1 MHVIRFRQVPEV
13 QLSSHQ
19 WRDPLSLG
27 RGGLNAWGGTE
38 RAGPGWLATALCRLG
53 VTVESSGG
61 SHVTSTGV
69 EATTANLF
77 LVGEAM
83 WQQRL
88 WLWVWAGSL
97 VGIVAGPAAAT
108 LADEPRRPER
118 PVRALLV
125 TGGCCHDYARQK
137 DLLKR
142 GIESRAMVEVTLR
155 HSTDTSTKARFEM
168 YSSPDW
174 ADGYDVVI
182 HDECSA
188 DVTEIPYVEN
198 ILAAHRKGV
207 AAVNLHCAM
216 HCYRTGRDDWFQF
229 VGIHSTGHG
238 PQQPIDV
245 IYVDRQHPVLR
256 GLDNWTTV
264 NEELYNNVRLFETT
278 KPLARGRQQVGDK
291 LEDVV
296 VAWANTYGKSRVF
309 STTLGHNNQTVGDAR
324 YLDLVTRGLLWSV
337 DKLNAEYLQP
347 FAKPQTVRVPVN
359 LARGKPTRASASQAG
374 HPPEHAVDGNPET
387 RWCSPD
393 ASPGQS
399 WQVDLGEP
407 REITGCQVTWEM
419 DDTNYRYKI
428 EGSTDGQTWRLLS
441 DQTETKLADQ
451 VQTLKFSAQGIRHV
465 RLAITGL
472 VSGRWGSFFEFEVH
486 GTEFEERVVSASDL
500 LQPRNVKGPG
510 LPGGLKAPAGFG
522 VTLFAAPPQIS
533 YPVCLASD
541 LDGTVY
547 VGVDLNGSLDKQA
560 GRGRVVRCRDT
571 NGDGVADEFVDF
583 ATIDSPRGLLPV
595 PGSGGRGTEL
605 YVLHPPHLSVYRD
618 RTGDGVADDSEVLVR
633 NLGFDLGFRGADHT
647 TNGIQWGIDGWIYV
661 AVGDYGFID
670 ATGADGRKLAYRGGG
685 ILRVRPN
692 GTGLEVVSRGQRNI
706 YDVAVSPRLDLFTR
720 DNTNDGGGWN
730 VRLSHVPHG
739 AQMGYPSLFLNFGDE
754 IIAPLADY
762 GGGSPCGS
770 LYVEEPGL
778 PGELRETLL
787 TCDWGR
793 SIVYRHSL
801 ERRGAGFVAGQEP
814 FLELPRPTDIDID
827 AQGAMYVAS
836 WKDGGFNYGNP
847 NVGFVLKVTPP
858 PSADAK
864 PQPTPLTT
872 ASTADLLR
880 GLASGSH
887 VRRLA
892 SQQELVRRGG
902 REAVP
907 GLRNLV
913 SAEGSLTPRI
923 AALFTLK
930 QLLGVDSH
938 ATMSEWAADPLLG
951 EYALRALADRE
962 DQLSDAPVEPLLRG
976 LTSGDARVRLQAV
989 RGLGR
994 FALPGPGLP
1003 ASAVQAML
1011 ALVHDSDPLVA
1022 HVAIDSL
1029 VRLGP
1034 QAVEPCLAALDA
1046 ESASRREGAGR
1057 VLQALHLSAVI
1068 DGLEARLGRGTG
1080 TAAGEQGLAA
1090 RLVVLK
1096 TLCRLH
1102 MTEGPYTGDWWGTR
1116 PDTSGPYYKPVAWSE
1131 SGRIASLL
1139 QQQLEGGEMAVVR
1152 GLLPLLQQ
1160 HKLELPGLQ
1169 EQVVKLANADRSFFD
1184 TAVGLLAPGAGE
1196 LSPGAADLLE
1206 TAATLE
1212 SGGAG
1217 RRLAALLALQRR
1229 VAQPAM
1235 FERTFRAFGAIPE
1248 GEKSAD
1254 LARVWSD
1261 FVREPK
1267 LAGKVPQLVE
1277 TAASGSAGERELAY
1291 AALAF
1296 ITESPQAT
1304 REVREAA
1311 LRRVERAWADRDQT
1325 LALLRGLGR
1334 SRVESQVLQIVAFQK
1349 SREPELREAAQLA
1362 ATRLELDQETAP
1374 QAGEPTVGGM
1384 KLPELVAQLEGR
1396 AGDAKVGRRLFT
1408 RQGCVACHAVAT
1420 NEPVKGPLLL
1430 DIAKRYK
1437 RAELAESIVQPSAK
1451 IAQGFESQ
1459 YFATDDGK
1467 IHEGFVTRESGDEV
1481 ELRNVA
1487 GAATVLRKEQ
1497 IEERGRREMSVMPS
1511 GLVDR
1516 LTVEQFAGLLAYL
1529 ESLKN

>member
-1 MHVIRFRQVPEV
+1 
-13 QLSSHQ
+13 
-19 WRDPLSLG
+19 
-27 RGGLNAWGGTE
+27 
-38 RAGPGWLATALCRLG
+38 
-53 VTVESSGG
+53 
-61 SHVTSTGV
+61 
-69 EATTANLF
+69 
-77 LVGEAM
+77 M

-88 WLWVWAGSL
+88 WVYVRLGVLLGL
-97 VGIVAGPAAAT
+97 VAGPAAVTRAE
-108 LADEPRRPER
+108 EPRRPER

-137 DLLKR
+137 ELLKR
-142 GIESRAMVEVTLR
+142 GIESRVMVEVTLR

-168 YSSPDW
+168 YASPDW

-216 HCYRTGRDDWFQF
+216 HSYRTGRDDWFQF

-245 IYVDRQHPVLR
+245 IYVDRQHPVLQ

-278 KPLARGRQQVGDK
+278 KPLARGRQQVGDR

-324 YLDLVTRGLLWSV
+324 YLDLVSRGLLWSV
-337 DKLNAEYLQP
+337 DKLNAEHLQP

-359 LARGKPTRASASQAG
+359 LARGKATRASASQAG

-393 ASPGQS
+393 ASPGQT

-407 REITGCQVTWEM
+407 SKLTGCQVTWEM
-419 DDTNYRYKI
+419 DDTNYRYKV
-428 EGSTDGQTWRLLS
+428 EGSTDGQTWRVLS
-441 DQTETKLADQ
+441 DQTETKLAEQ
-451 VQTLKFSAQGIRHV
+451 VQTLKFSAEGIRHV

-472 VSGRWGSFFEFEVH
+472 VPGRWGSFFEVEVH

-500 LQPRNVKGPG
+500 LQPKTVKGPG
-510 LPGGLKAPAGFG
+510 VPAGLKAPAGFG

-560 GRGRVVRCRDT
+560 GRGKVVRCRDT
-571 NGDGVADEFVDF
+571 NGDGSADEFLDF

-595 PGSGGRGTEL
+595 PGAGGKGTDL

-661 AVGDYGFID
+661 AVGDYGFIE
-670 ATGADGRKLAYRGGG
+670 ATGSDGRKLAYRGGG
-685 ILRVRPN
+685 IVRVRPD

-739 AQMGYPSLFLNFGDE
+739 AQMGYPSLFLNFGHE

-770 LYVEEPGL
+770 LYVDEPAL
-778 PGELRETLL
+778 PGELHETLL

-814 FLELPRPTDIDID
+814 FLEVPRPTDIDID

-847 NVGFVLKVTPP
+847 NVGYVLKVTPP
-858 PSADAK
+858 PSAAA
-864 PQPTPLTT
+864 QHRLASLTSAPTE
-872 ASTADLLR
+872 DLLR

-892 SQQELVRRGG
+892 SQRELLRRGG
-902 REAVP
+902 SDAVP
-907 GLRNLV
+907 GLRELIA
-913 SAEGSLTPRI
+913 SKGPLTSRI
-923 AALFTLK
+923 AGLFTLK
-930 QLLGVDSH
+930 QLLGVESH
-938 ATMSEWAADPLLG
+938 ALLSQWATDPQLG
-951 EYALRALADRE
+951 EYALRALADRQDE
-962 DQLSDAPVEPLLRG
+962 LSKVTIEPFLLG

-994 FALPGPGLP
+994 FASPGPGLP
-1003 ASAVQAML
+1003 VSAVRAML
-1011 ALVHDSDPLVA
+1011 PLVQDTDPVVA

-1029 VRLGP
+1029 VQLGP
-1034 QAVEPCLAALDA
+1034 QAVEPCLSAFNSEQVALH
-1046 ESASRREGAGR
+1046 EGAGR
-1057 VLQALHLSAVI
+1057 VLQALHLPAVV
-1068 DGLEARLGRGTG
+1068 DGLEAWLGRGTK
-1080 TAAGEQGLAA
+1080 AAASEQGLATH
-1090 RLVVLK
+1090 LIVLR

-1116 PDTSGPYYKPVAWSE
+1116 PDTSGPYYKPVGWSE
-1131 SGRIASLL
+1131 SDRIARIL
-1139 QQQLEGGEMAVVR
+1139 QRQLEESEVQVVQ
-1152 GLLPLLQQ
+1152 GLLPLLRR

-1184 TAVGLLAPGAGE
+1184 TAVGLLAPGGGP
-1196 LSPGAADLLE
+1196 LSPGAAELLE

-1212 SGGAG
+1212 AGEVG
-1217 RRLAALLALQRR
+1217 RRLAALEALQRR
-1229 VAQPAM
+1229 VDQPGM
-1235 FERTFRAFGAIPE
+1235 FTRAFRAFSAIQE
-1248 GEKSAD
+1248 NEKSAD
-1254 LARVWSD
+1254 LARVWGE
-1261 FVREPK
+1261 FVREPR
-1267 LAGKVPQLVE
+1267 LAGQVPQLAEPAV
-1277 TAASGSAGERELAY
+1277 SGSASERELAY

-1296 ITESPQAT
+1296 VTESPQAP
-1304 REVREAA
+1304 REARENA
-1311 LRRVERAWADRDQT
+1311 LRGVERAWGDRDHT
-1325 LALLRGLGR
+1325 RALLRGLGR
-1334 SRVESQVLQIVAFQK
+1334 SRVESQVLQIVALQK
-1349 SREPELREAAQLA
+1349 SEDPGVSDAARFA

-1374 QAGEPTVGGM
+1374 RPGEPTVGGM
-1384 KLPELVAQLEGR
+1384 KLPDLLAQLEGR
-1396 AGDAKVGRRLFT
+1396 AGDVKVGRRLFT

-1497 IEERGRREMSVMPS
+1497 IEERGRREMSVMPV
-1511 GLVDR
+1511 GLIDR